1 METLNLIGI
10 TGHGRNRIREH
21 GHRWE
26 IIERPK
32 RVPDWPANNL
42 MIRSLDTGDT
52 HAGSIQDTSKLKEEA
67 KKNKP

>member
-1 METLNLIGI
+1 MENLNLIGI

-32 RVPDWPANNL
+32 RVPEWPANNL
-42 MIRSLDTGDT
+42 MIRSRDTGDT
-52 HAGSIQDTSKLKEEA
+52 RWFDPRHFEIKRRG
-67 KKNKP
+67 